1 MTHIFRFLKYANYI
15 FKRITH
21 EHYFGQ
27 ESLDSFRKLHFFN
40 SAIGLFYYTVLSF
53 PSVSGIT
60 TAYGKIGG
68 MSTMAVFA
76 KYKQKLIFGSSQLN
90 LS

>member
-1 MTHIFRFLKYANYI
+1 MN
-15 FKRITH
+15 ITL
-21 EHYFGQ
+21 GG

-40 SAIGLFYYTVLSF
+40 SAIRLFYYTVLSF
-53 PSVSGIT
+53 HRFLEL

-76 KYKQKLIFGSSQLN
+76 QYNQKLIFGGSQLN

>member
-1 MTHIFRFLKYANYI
+1 MTHIFRLLKFANYI

-40 SAIGLFYYTVLSF
+40 PAIGLFYYTVLSF
-53 PSVSGIT
+53 HRFLEL

-76 KYKQKLIFGSSQLN
+76 QYNQKLIFGGSQLN